1 MCLLNLIMKSG
12 EVECMKIHNAI
23 TSKKAHAPMP
33 KGMAFVGLLNG
44 RFAMVGLIS
53 AIATER
59 VKGHPL

>member
-1 MCLLNLIMKSG
+1 
-12 EVECMKIHNAI
+12 MKIHNAI